1 MTDTAFP
8 YVGRSLLRREDRRL
22 LTGRGQFIADLVL
35 PRMLHAVLVRS
46 PAAHARIRSVD
57 LSRAAAMPGIVLA
70 LNGADLLQLLPPVPE
85 GQISMPRKWASVV
98 QHKFLNPQQPLLAHD
113 KVRHVGEAIA
123 VVVAES
129 RDEAE
134 DAAEAVGLDL
144 EELPAVVDPEAA
156 LRADS
161 PIVHDRFATNLVGA
175 FSIGRGEADAVLAAA
190 PHRLK
195 RRFYHHR
202 YAAVPM
208 ECRGVVAAF
217 DPRTQSMTI
226 WSSTQV
232 VHWVRREAAS
242 LLGLPEARV
251 RCVALDVGGGFGG
264 KGHVYPEDLLVAFLA
279 RRLGRPVRWIEGR
292 SEHLMSA
299 THSRDQLHDVEVGF
313 DDNGRILALRD
324 DYLVDCGAWNPI
336 GSGVAYNTAVH
347 LTGPYKIENLA
358 ASGRIV
364 VTNKVPNAPYRGAGR
379 PEAAFAMERTI
390 DLVARTL
397 GLEPA
402 EVRRRNM
409 IRADE
414 MPYRVGIPYR
424 DGEPIIYDSGDYPGA
439 LEKALDAVG
448 GVEAFRRR
456 QSTARSEGRYLG
468 LGIGCYIE
476 GTGVGPFESAFVRI
490 DPTGKVY
497 VSCGAAPQGQ
507 GMETIFSQVAA
518 DLWKVAPDDVVL
530 TFADTAAIAIGFGT
544 MASRSTVTA
553 SAAMH
558 QASAKLRE
566 KVFAI
571 AANLLECAPADLE
584 LRPGTEGGGVGIVGV
599 PQGVPGAEVSLQQ
612 VAQAARPG
620 WEITR
625 PPGVEAGLEETAYW
639 QPETVT
645 WSYAVH
651 VAIVEVDRDTGRVG
665 IDSYA
670 VAHDCGNV
678 VNPMLVEGQIMGGA
692 AQGLGGIL
700 GEAIVY
706 DANGQLLSGSLMDYA
721 LPTAGDIPRMTI
733 VHQHSPSP
741 LNPLGVKGVGEG
753 GAVAPPAAIAN
764 AVCDALAPFGVEVNA
779 TPVRPAELV
788 RVFRSGRP
796 GWSADQAPA
805 RAESA
810 AGTAPRNSAL
820 RASHWLAGSSVS
832 TNCTSPPARNA
843 IGSPSR

>member
-1 MTDTAFP
+1 MSDSGPP

-22 LTGRGQFIADLVL
+22 LTGQGQFIADLVL
-35 PRMLHAVLVRS
+35 PRMAHAVLVRS
-46 PAAHARIRSVD
+46 PVAHARIRSVD
-57 LSRAAAMPGIVLA
+57 VSRAAASPGTLLA
-70 LNGADLLQLLPPVPE
+70 LNGADLLRLLPPVPE
-85 GQISMPRKWASVV
+85 GQISLPSKWTSVI

-123 VVVAES
+123 IIVAES
-129 RDEAE
+129 RNQAE
-134 DAAEAVGLDL
+134 DAAEQVTWDLD
-144 EELPAVVDPEAA
+144 ELPAVVDPEAA
-156 LRADS
+156 LRPDS
-161 PIVHDRFATNLVGA
+161 PIVHDRFQTNLIGA
-175 FSIGRGEADAVLAAA
+175 FSVGRGDVEAALASA
-190 PHRLK
+190 PHRLR
-195 RRFYHHR
+195 RRFHHHR
-202 YAAVPM
+202 YAAVPI
-208 ECRGVVAAF
+208 ECRGVVSAY
-217 DPRTQSMTI
+217 DPRTDSVTI

-232 VHWVRREAAS
+232 VHWVRREAAA

-264 KGHVYPEDLLVAFLA
+264 KGHVYPEDLLITFLA
-279 RRLGRPVRWIEGR
+279 RKLGRPVRWIEGR
-292 SEHLMSA
+292 TEHLMSA

-313 DDNGRILALRD
+313 DGEGRILAIRD
-324 DYLVDCGAWNPI
+324 DYIVDCGAWNPI

-364 VTNKVPNAPYRGAGR
+364 VTDKVPNAPYRGAGR

-409 IRADE
+409 IRAEE

-424 DGEPIIYDSGDYPGA
+424 DGEPIVYDSGDYPGA
-439 LEKALDAVG
+439 LQKALDAVG

-456 QSTARSEGRYLG
+456 QQQARSEGRYLG
-468 LGIGCYIE
+468 LGIGYYIE
-476 GTGVGPFESAFVRI
+476 GTGVGPFESAFVRV
-490 DPTGKVY
+490 DPTGKIY

-507 GMETIFSQVAA
+507 GMETIFSQVVA
-518 DLWKVAPDDVVL
+518 DLWKVAPEDVVL
-530 TFADTAAIAIGFGT
+530 SFADTATIAIGFGT

-558 QASAKLRE
+558 LASGRLRD

-571 AANLLECAPADLE
+571 AAHLLECAPADLE
-584 LRPGTEGGGVGIVGV
+584 LRGGGVGVV
-599 PQGVPGAEVSLQQ
+599 GVPGAQVSLAK

-625 PPGVEAGLEETAYW
+625 PPVVDAGLEEICYW

-651 VAIVEVDRDTGRVG
+651 VAIVEVDRETGRVG
-665 IDSYA
+665 IGNYA
-670 VAHDCGNV
+670 VAHDCGVV

-700 GEAIVY
+700 SEAIAY
-706 DANGQLLSGSLMDYA
+706 DASGQLLSGSLMDYA
-721 LPTAGDIPRMTI
+721 LPTASDIPAMQI

-764 AVCDALAPFGVEVNA
+764 AVCDALAPFGIEVNA
-779 TPVRPAELV
+779 TPVRPEQLV
-788 RVFRSGRP
+788 R
-796 GWSADQAPA
+796 AMQPA
-805 RAESA
+805 
-810 AGTAPRNSAL
+810 
-820 RASHWLAGSSVS
+820 
-832 TNCTSPPARNA
+832 
-843 IGSPSR
+843 

>member
-1 MTDTAFP
+1 MSGVRCCGA
-8 YVGRSLLRREDRRL
+8 R
-22 LTGRGQFIADLVL
+22 TGVSCWAKGQFIADLML

-46 PAAHARIRSVD
+46 PVAHARIRSVD
-57 LSRAAAMPGIVLA
+57 VSRAAAMPGVALA
-70 LNGADLLQLLPPVPE
+70 LDGAGLARLLPPVPE
-85 GQISMPRKWASVV
+85 GQISLPSKWTSVV

-113 KVRHVGEAIA
+113 KVRHVGEAMAIVA
-123 VVVAES
+123 AES
-129 RDEAE
+129 RDMAE
-134 DAAEAVGLDL
+134 DAAEAVTWDL

-161 PIVHDRFATNLVGA
+161 PIVHERCETNLIGA
-175 FSIGRGEADAVLAAA
+175 FSIGRGDAATALTRA

-202 YAAVPM
+202 YAAMPM
-208 ECRGVVAAF
+208 ECRGVVALY
-217 DPRTQSMTI
+217 DERTQSVTI
-226 WSSTQV
+226 WSSTQI
-232 VHWVRREAAS
+232 VHWVRREAAA

-279 RRLGRPVRWIEGR
+279 RRLGRPVRWIEER
-292 SEHLMSA
+292 REHFQSA
-299 THSRDQLHDVEVGF
+299 THSRDQWHDVEVGF
-313 DDNGRILALRD
+313 DEDGRILAIRD
-324 DYLVDCGAWNPI
+324 EYVVDCGAWNPI

-347 LTGPYKIENLA
+347 LTGPYKIENVA

-390 DLVARTL
+390 DLVARSL

-402 EVRRRNM
+402 EMRRRNM
-409 IRADE
+409 IKAEE

-424 DGEPIIYDSGDYPGA
+424 DGEPIVYDSGDYPGA
-439 LEKALDAVG
+439 LEKALAAIG

-456 QSTARSEGRYLG
+456 QNAARQEGRHLG

-476 GTGVGPFESAFVRI
+476 GTGVGPFESAFIRI
-490 DPTGKVY
+490 DPSGKVY

-507 GMETIFSQVAA
+507 GMETIFSQIVA
-518 DLWKVAPDDVVL
+518 DLWKVRPEDVVL
-530 TFADTAAIAIGFGT
+530 SFADTAAIAIGFGT

-553 SAAMH
+553 GAAMH
-558 QASAKLRE
+558 QASLRLRD

-571 AANLLECAPADLE
+571 ASHLLECAPADLE
-584 LRPGTEGGGVGIVGV
+584 LRPGSNGGGVGVG
-599 PQGVPGAEVSLQQ
+599 GRAGGAGFSLAQ

-620 WEITR
+620 WEATR

-639 QPETVT
+639 QPQTVT

-651 VAIVEVDRDTGRVG
+651 VAIVEVDGGTGRVR
-665 IDSYA
+665 IDDYA
-670 VAHDCGNV
+670 VAHDCGVV

-706 DANGQLLSGSLMDYA
+706 DVNGQLLSGSLMDYP
-721 LPTAGDIPRMTI
+721 LPIAADMPAMTI

-764 AVCDALAPFGVEVNA
+764 AVCDALAPCGVEINA
-779 TPVRPAELV
+779 TPVRPEQLV
-788 RVFRSGRP
+788 R
-796 GWSADQAPA
+796 
-805 RAESA
+805 
-810 AGTAPRNSAL
+810 AL
-820 RASHWLAGSSVS
+820 RS
-832 TNCTSPPARNA
+832 
-843 IGSPSR
+843 

>member
-1 MTDTAFP
+1 MHNIGHP

-22 LTGRGQFIADLVL
+22 LTGQGQFIADLVL

-46 PAAHARIRSVD
+46 PVAHARIRAVD
-57 LSRAAAMPGIVLA
+57 LSRTSTAPGVVLA
-70 LNGADLLQLLPPVPE
+70 LNGTDLLQLLPPVPE
-85 GQISMPRKWASVV
+85 GQISMPSKWTSVV

-113 KVRHVGEAIA
+113 KVRHVGEAMAI
-123 VVVAES
+123 VVAES
-129 RDEAE
+129 RDQAE
-134 DAAEAVGLDL
+134 DAAERVTWDL
-144 EELPAVVDPEAA
+144 EEVPAVVDPEAA
-156 LRADS
+156 LRPDS
-161 PIVHDRFATNLVGA
+161 PIVHDRFQTNLIGT
-175 FSIGRGEADAVLAAA
+175 FSVGRGNVDAALAQAL
-190 PHRLK
+190 HRLQ

-208 ECRGVVAAF
+208 ECRGVVSAY
-217 DPRTQSMTI
+217 DPRTDAATI

-232 VHWVRREAAS
+232 VHWVRREAAA

-251 RCVALDVGGGFGG
+251 RCIALDVGGGFGG
-264 KGHVYPEDLLVAFLA
+264 KGHVYPEDLLITFLA
-279 RRLGRPVRWIEGR
+279 RKLGRPVRWIEGR

-313 DDNGRILALRD
+313 DDDGRILALRD

-358 ASGRIV
+358 ASGKIV

-397 GLEPA
+397 GLEPS

-424 DGEPIIYDSGDYPGA
+424 DGEPIVYDSGDYPGA
-439 LEKALDAVG
+439 LQKALDAVG
-448 GVEAFRRR
+448 GVEAFRRH
-456 QSTARSEGRYLG
+456 QGEARRAGRYLG
-468 LGIGCYIE
+468 LGIGFYIE

-490 DPTGKVY
+490 DPSGKVY

-507 GMETIFSQVAA
+507 GMETIFSQVVA
-518 DLWKVAPDDVVL
+518 DVWQVAPEDVVL
-530 TFADTAAIAIGFGT
+530 SFADTAAIAIGFGT

-553 SAAMH
+553 SAAIH
-558 QASAKLRE
+558 HASARLRD
-566 KVFAI
+566 KVFLI
-571 AANLLECAPADLE
+571 AAHLLECATADLE
-584 LRPGTEGGGVGIVGV
+584 LRDGGVGVV
-599 PQGVPGAEVSLQQ
+599 GVPGATVSLQK
-612 VAQAARPG
+612 VGQAARPG
-620 WEITR
+620 WENTR
-625 PPGVEAGLEETAYW
+625 PQGVEAGLEETHYW
-639 QPETVT
+639 QPPTVT

-651 VAIVEVDRDTGRVG
+651 VAIVEVDRETGRVG
-665 IDSYA
+665 IDKYA
-670 VAHDCGNV
+670 VAHDCGVV

-692 AQGLGGIL
+692 AQGLGGVL
-700 GEAIVY
+700 CEAIVY
-706 DANGQLLSGSLMDYA
+706 DTNGQLLSGSLMDYA
-721 LPTAGDIPRMTI
+721 LPTASDVPAMQI

-764 AVCDALAPFGVEVNA
+764 AVCDALAPFGVEVNS
-779 TPVRPAELV
+779 TPIKPEQLV
-788 RVFRSGRP
+788 RATRP
-796 GWSADQAPA
+796 
-805 RAESA
+805 R
-810 AGTAPRNSAL
+810 
-820 RASHWLAGSSVS
+820 
-832 TNCTSPPARNA
+832 
-843 IGSPSR
+843 

>member
-1 MTDTAFP
+1 MSDIGP
-8 YVGRSLLRREDRRL
+8 LYVGRSLLRREDRRL
-22 LTGRGQFIADLVL
+22 LTGQGQFIADLVL

-46 PAAHARIRSVD
+46 PVAHARIRSVD
-57 LSRAAAMPGIVLA
+57 LSRAAAAPGVALVLS
-70 LNGADLLQLLPPVPE
+70 GADLLQLLPPVPE
-85 GQISMPRKWASVV
+85 GQISLPRKWTSVI

-123 VVVAES
+123 VIVAES
-129 RDEAE
+129 RDQAE
-134 DAAEAVGLDL
+134 DAAERVTWDL

-156 LRADS
+156 LRSDS
-161 PIVHDRFATNLVGA
+161 PIVHDRFQTNLIGA
-175 FSIGRGEADAVLAAA
+175 FSVGRGDVDAVMAGA
-190 PHRLK
+190 PHRLR

-202 YAAVPM
+202 YAAVPL
-208 ECRGVVAAF
+208 ECRGVVSAY
-217 DPRTQSMTI
+217 DPRTDSATI

-232 VHWVRREAAS
+232 VHWVRREAAA

-264 KGHVYPEDLLVAFLA
+264 KGHVYPEDLLVTFLA
-279 RRLGRPVRWIEGR
+279 RKLGRPVRWIEGR

-313 DDNGRILALRD
+313 DDEGHILALRD
-324 DYLVDCGAWNPI
+324 DYIVDCGAWNPI

-347 LTGPYKIENLA
+347 LTGPYKIGSLA

-364 VTNKVPNAPYRGAGR
+364 ATNKVPNAPYRGAGR

-414 MPYRVGIPYR
+414 MPYSVGIPYR
-424 DGEPIIYDSGDYPGA
+424 DGEPIVYDSGDYPAA
-439 LEKALDAVG
+439 LQKALDAVG
-448 GVEAFRRR
+448 GVEAFRGR
-456 QSTARSEGRYLG
+456 QSEARRSGRQLG

-490 DPTGKVY
+490 DPSGKIY
-497 VSCGAAPQGQ
+497 VSSGACPQGQ

-518 DLWKVAPDDVVL
+518 DLWKVAPEDVVISL
-530 TFADTAAIAIGFGT
+530 ADTAAIAIGFGT
-544 MASRSTVTA
+544 MASRSTVTL

-558 QASAKLRE
+558 HASERLRE

-584 LRPGTEGGGVGIVGV
+584 LRNGGVGVVGV
-599 PQGVPGAEVSLQQ
+599 PGGIPGATVSLARI
-612 VAQAARPG
+612 AQAARPG
-620 WEITR
+620 WDNER
-625 PPGVEAGLEETAYW
+625 PPGVDAGLEEIYYW
-639 QPETVT
+639 QPQTVT

-651 VAIVEVDRDTGRVG
+651 VAVVDVDCETGRVG
-665 IDSYA
+665 IEDYA
-670 VAHDCGNV
+670 VAHDCGVV

-700 GEAIVY
+700 LEGIAY

-721 LPTAGDIPRMTI
+721 LPTASDIPAMRI

-753 GAVAPPAAIAN
+753 GAVAPPAAVAN
-764 AVCDALAPFGVEVNA
+764 AVCDALAPFGVEVNSTPIKPQQLISA
-779 TPVRPAELV
+779 TRP
-788 RVFRSGRP
+788 R
-796 GWSADQAPA
+796 
-805 RAESA
+805 
-810 AGTAPRNSAL
+810 
-820 RASHWLAGSSVS
+820 
-832 TNCTSPPARNA
+832 
-843 IGSPSR
+843 